1 MDDTELPEPES
12 WGSLEPPR
20 RRPPTAI
27 GLLTPPPP
35 RRPDADDVY
44 TGFLRQR
51 LAQGFVGTTVAA
63 LGTAI
68 AASTGGPIGFSIG
81 AMLALGG
88 ARMIG
93 MAFRRRPRIFVIAR
107 QRRARRR
114 AA

>member
-27 GLLTPPPP
+27 GVLTPPPP
-35 RRPDADDVY
+35 RRPDADEAY

-51 LAQGFVGTTVAA
+51 LAQGFVGTTIAA

-68 AASTGGPIGFSIG
+68 AASTGGAVGFSLG

-88 ARMIG
+88 ARIIG
-93 MAFRRRPRIFVIAR
+93 LAFRRRPRIFAIAR
-107 QRRARRR
+107 RTSARRK

>member
-1 MDDTELPEPES
+1 MDDAELPEPES

-68 AASTGGPIGFSIG
+68 AAATGGATGFSIG
-81 AMLALGG
+81 AILALGG
-88 ARMIG
+88 ARIIG
-93 MAFRRRPRIFVIAR
+93 LAFRRRPMIVAVAA
-107 QRRARRR
+107 QRHARRR

>member
-1 MDDTELPEPES
+1 MDDTEMPEPES

-35 RRPDADDVY
+35 RRPDADHAY

-51 LAQGFVGTTVAA
+51 LAQGFVGTTFAA
-63 LGTAI
+63 LGAVI
-68 AASTGGPIGFSIG
+68 AASTAG
-81 AMLALGG
+81 AVEYSVGALLALGG
-88 ARMIG
+88 ARLIG
-93 MAFRRRPRIFVIAR
+93 LAFRRRPRIFAVA
-107 QRRARRR
+107 RRANAQRK